1 MHSHL
6 EGSAVIAEAPADIR
20 VVIADD
26 DPDIRSLMAIAVRKA
41 GFTLVAEAAD
51 GTSALDR
58 VTELSPDLVVL
69 DVSMP
74 GRTGLEVASAI
85 RADAALVGTRI
96 AILSAGVGELAVQA
110 GVGAGADAYLTKPF
124 SPRDLASKLAEIMQ

>member
-1 MHSHL
+1 MT
-6 EGSAVIAEAPADIR
+6 INAPADVR

-51 GTSALDR
+51 GTHALEC
-58 VTELSPDLVVL
+58 VTQFAPDLVVL

-74 GRTGLEVASAI
+74 GKTGLEVASAI
-85 RADAALVGTRI
+85 KSDAALASTRI

>member
-1 MHSHL
+1 MITDS
-6 EGSAVIAEAPADIR
+6 PADIR

-51 GTSALDR
+51 GTSALDC
-58 VTELSPDLVVL
+58 VTEFTPDLVVL

-85 RADAALVGTRI
+85 RSDVALAGTRI

-124 SPRDLASKLAEIMQ
+124 SPRDLASKLAEIMK

>member
-1 MHSHL
+1 MT
-6 EGSAVIAEAPADIR
+6 INAPADVR

-26 DPDIRSLMAIAVRKA
+26 DPDIRTLMAIAVRKA

-51 GTSALDR
+51 GTHALEY
-58 VTELSPDLVVL
+58 VTQFSPDLVVL

-85 RADAALVGTRI
+85 RADAALASTRI